1 MSLCDSCHENV
12 AIIYTSK
19 FINSKPEYTGYCMT
33 CALRKPELGMRSM
46 IEKSG
51 ITETN
56 IDEVT
61 ENLNNMMEPMRDD
74 PPEVLM
80 EKVHEIMQNIDPQQ
94 LMGSMNDMMK
104 SINSKQDKPSDDDSE
119 TNDNGDELDD
129 RDELSNENQAMPGLA
144 IGEKSISEAL
154 QMMISGMMGSSDLE
168 KSGLMPAARGA
179 DSDPEHRAAEEKT
192 GTKQDRSKRDS
203 RRQRKFLDTYGT
215 NLTDKARRGEMDP
228 IIGREKELERVIQ
241 ILNRRSKN
249 NPVLLGEP
257 GVGKTAIAE
266 GLALRIA
273 EEKVPA
279 KLLSME
285 VYLLDMT
292 GMVAGTQFRGQFE
305 SRMKG
310 LVDESK
316 ALGNI
321 ILVID
326 ELHNIMGAG
335 DAEGAMNAANIL
347 KPSLAK
353 GEVRVLGSTTLDEY
367 RRFIEKDSALERRFQ
382 QVIVEEPNQENTF
395 KILQGLKGQFEKHH
409 YVQIS
414 DEVLRYAVDLADRYV
429 SGRYFPDKA
438 IDIIDEAGSAVN
450 LKDLALVEHEQLKQ
464 RLEDERENFK
474 EIENTLDTS
483 LDQNEVFERQAKHK
497 SHLLRLEADFA
508 ESEQSMQAPRLS
520 KEDVAAVVEL
530 WTGIPLKRISEGDSE
545 KLLNLE
551 ARIHE
556 RLIGQEPAVKVLA
569 QAIRRNRSGLG
580 KRHKPA
586 SFIFVGPTGVG
597 KTELV
602 KALAASL
609 FDNEEALV
617 RFDMS
622 EFMEAHT
629 VSKLIGS
636 PPGYVGYD
644 DAGQLTEKI
653 RRHPY
658 SVVLLDEIEKAHVD
672 VFNILLQILDDG
684 RLTDSH
690 GRTVNFEHCV
700 IIMTSNVGTTKRGS
714 GFGFGNQGHEA
725 IESQVKS
732 ALKDVFRPEFLNRV
746 DDIVVFETL
755 KPEEIRKIVDLMLK
769 EVDNSLKTKGLTLV
783 LTDAAKDALAIE
795 GYDEKYGARPLRK
808 VIQKRIEN
816 ALADMLLAGEL
827 EGKIA
832 VSFDYLD
839 GQYVV
844 SSI

>member
-19 FINSKPEYTGYCMT
+19 MVNYKPEYTGYCMS
-33 CALRKPELGMRSM
+33 CALHKPELGMSKM
-46 IEKSG
+46 MEQSG
-51 ITETN
+51 VNDANVDEITEQINT
-56 IDEVT
+56 
-61 ENLNNMMEPMRDD
+61 MMEPMRDD

-80 EKVHEIMQNIDPQQ
+80 EKVHEIIQNIDPQQ
-94 LMGSMNDMMK
+94 LMGNMNALMQDIKDEHNPEAPDGDTEAGDVQSANDADEGMNDQN
-104 SINSKQDKPSDDDSE
+104 I
-119 TNDNGDELDD
+119 
-129 RDELSNENQAMPGLA
+129 PGLA

-168 KSGLMPAARGA
+168 KAGLMPAARGA
-179 DSDPEHRAAEEKT
+179 ESEPGASRSDEKT
-192 GTKQDRSKRDS
+192 STKQDKNRRDS
-203 RRQRKFLDTYGT
+203 KRQRKFLDTYGT
-215 NLTDKARRGEMDP
+215 NLTTKARNGEMDP
-228 IIGREKELERVIQ
+228 IIGREKELERVVQ
-241 ILNRRSKN
+241 ILNRKNKN

-266 GLALRIA
+266 GLALRIV

-279 KLLSME
+279 KLLAME

-310 LVDESK
+310 LVDEAK

-382 QVIVEEPNQENTF
+382 QVIVEEPNKEDSF
-395 KILQGLKGQFEKHH
+395 KIIQGLRPSFEKHH
-409 YVQIS
+409 HVQIS
-414 DEVLRYAVDLADRYV
+414 DDVIQYAIELADRYV
-429 SGRYFPDKA
+429 SGRFFPDKA

-450 LKDLALVEHEQLKQ
+450 LKDQALIAHEQLRVK
-464 RLEDERENFK
+464 LEDEREAFK
-474 EIENTLDTS
+474 EMENSLDTS
-483 LDQNEVFERQAKHK
+483 LDQNEVFERQAKSK
-497 SHLLRLEADFA
+497 SQLLRLENEFS
-508 ESEQSMQAPRLS
+508 ESEKNMQTPQIGR
-520 KEDVAAVVEL
+520 EDVAAVVEL
-530 WTGIPLKRISEGDSE
+530 WTGIPLKRINEGDSE

-551 ARIHE
+551 ERIHQ
-556 RLIGQEPAVKVLA
+556 RLIGQNSAVKALA
-569 QAIRRNRSGLG
+569 QAVRRNRAGLG
-580 KRHKPA
+580 KRRKPA

-602 KALAASL
+602 KALAEAL

-658 SVVLLDEIEKAHVD
+658 SVILLDEIEKAHVD

-690 GRTVNFEHCV
+690 GRTVNFEHSV
-700 IIMTSNVGTTKRGS
+700 IIMTSNVGTSKRSG
-714 GFGFGNQGHEA
+714 GFGFGNNNYEA
-725 IESQVKS
+725 MESQVRS

-755 KPEEIRKIVDLMLK
+755 KQEEIRQIVDLMLK
-769 EVDNSLKTKGLTLV
+769 EVNLALKAKGISLV
-783 LTDAAKDALAIE
+783 LTDAAKDALAQE

-816 ALADMLLAGEL
+816 PLADLLLAGAL

-832 VSFDYLD
+832 VSFDFQD
-839 GQYVV
+839 GAFIM
-844 SSI
+844 SDL

>member
-19 FINSKPEYTGYCMT
+19 MIDYKPEYTGYCMS
-33 CALRKPELGMRSM
+33 CALHKPELGMRKM
-46 IEKSG
+46 IENSG
-51 ITETN
+51 VTEAN
-56 IDEVT
+56 VDEVT
-61 ENLNNMMEPMRDD
+61 EQLNTMMEPMRDD

-94 LMGSMNDMMK
+94 LMGSMNEMMK
-104 SINSKQDKPSDDDSE
+104 TIKGKDDSASDADEDE
-119 TNDNGDELDD
+119 TEHDNVSTTDGE
-129 RDELSNENQAMPGLA
+129 QIPGLA
-144 IGEKSISEAL
+144 IGEQSISEAL

-168 KSGLMPAARGA
+168 KAGLMPAARGA
-179 DSDPEHRAAEEKT
+179 ESESPAGRGNDEKT
-192 GTKQDRSKRDS
+192 TTRQDRNKRDNK
-203 RRQRKFLDTYGT
+203 RNRKFLDTYGT

-228 IIGREKELERVIQ
+228 IIGRDKELERVVQ

-279 KLLSME
+279 KLLNME

-382 QVIVEEPNQENTF
+382 QVIVEEPNAEDTF
-395 KILQGLKGQFEKHH
+395 SILKGLKGHFEKHH
-409 YVQIS
+409 HIEIS
-414 DEVLRYAVDLADRYV
+414 DDVISYSIELADRYV
-429 SGRYFPDKA
+429 SGRFFPDKA

-450 LKDLALVEHEQLKQ
+450 LKDLALVRHEQLKQ
-464 RLEDERENFK
+464 ELEIERENYK

-497 SHLLRLEADFA
+497 SQLMRLEEDFS
-508 ESEQSMQAPRLS
+508 ESERSMRVPKLT
-520 KEDVAAVVEL
+520 KEDIAAVVEL

-551 ARIHE
+551 TRIHE
-556 RLIGQEPAVKVLA
+556 RVIGQDTAVKLLS
-569 QAIRRNRSGLG
+569 QAIRRNRAGLG
-580 KRHKPA
+580 KRRKPA

-602 KALAASL
+602 KSLAAAL

-658 SVVLLDEIEKAHVD
+658 SVILLDEIEKAHVD

-690 GRTVNFEHCV
+690 GRTVNFEHSV
-700 IIMTSNVGTTKRGS
+700 IIMTSNVGTSRKGS
-714 GFGFGNQGHEA
+714 GIGFGKQGQEA
-725 IESQVKS
+725 IESQVNS
-732 ALKDVFRPEFLNRV
+732 ALKDIFRPEFLNRV

-755 KPEEIRKIVDLMLK
+755 KPEEIRQIVDLMVK
-769 EVDNSLKTKGLTLV
+769 EVETSMASKGLKLV
-783 LTDAAKDALAIE
+783 LTDAVKDALAKE

-816 ALADMLLAGEL
+816 PLADKLLAGEL
-827 EGKIA
+827 EDKIGVA
-832 VSFDYLD
+832 FDYVD
-839 GQYVV
+839 GEFEL